1 VNLNERLVIVESRQT
16 VTQPYFQRLLLIGS
30 GVSVLLLLSALL
42 VAVRA
47 VRQIDQNASAFA
59 SGQTTAQTLIQ
70 KLQRQQDLLNDRRQ
84 QLARRADLIKK
95 EDILNQLA
103 DSHAQM
109 QSALEAAAAQASQ
122 ARENIRKEGHGLLRF
137 TVELFATCVL
147 LSLLCAFFTV
157 RASAQVFRR
166 LEQQARDL
174 RTVQLQ
180 VLESQE
186 QIARR
191 FSHELHDE
199 LGQEL
204 TALKANLSAL
214 RETPNTARVDDCLQI
229 VDNAVKNVR
238 ELSQL
243 LRPTILDDFGLDAAM
258 HWLTEN
264 FAQRTGIDVRYH
276 SDLGVRRLVDS
287 TETHLFRI
295 AQEALTNVARHSQ
308 ATQVSID
315 LVGKE
320 RSVRLSIRDNGR
332 GVTAGPSP
340 RPAGLGL
347 VGMETR
353 ARGANG
359 AFKMESSPGQGV
371 KIEVTC
377 PTL

>member
-1 VNLNERLVIVESRQT
+1 VETRQT
-16 VTQPYFQRLLLIGS
+16 ITQPYFQRLLLIGS

-42 VAVRA
+42 VAVRT
-47 VRQIDQNASAFA
+47 VRQIDENATAFA

-70 KLQRQQDLLNDRRQ
+70 RLQRQQDLLNNRRQ

-103 DSHAQM
+103 EGHAQM
-109 QSALEAAAAQASQ
+109 QSALEAAALQASQ

-137 TVELFATCVL
+137 TVELFAACVF

-204 TALKANLSAL
+204 TALKANLSSL
-214 RETPNTARVDDCLQI
+214 RETPNPARIDDCLWI

-243 LRPTILDDFGLDAAM
+243 LRPTILDDFGLDAALR
-258 HWLTEN
+258 WLTEN
-264 FAQRTGIDVRYH
+264 FAERTGIEVQYH
-276 SDLGVRRLVDS
+276 SDLGGRRLEDS

-308 ATQVSID
+308 ATKVEID
-315 LVGKE
+315 LIGKE
-320 RSVRLSIRDNGR
+320 QNVKLSIHDNGR
-332 GVTAGPSP
+332 GFAQPVSRSPS
-340 RPAGLGL
+340 GLGL

-359 AFKMESSPGQGV
+359 TFKIESSVGQGV

>member
-1 VNLNERLVIVESRQT
+1 
-16 VTQPYFQRLLLIGS
+16 
-30 GVSVLLLLSALL
+30 VLLLLSALL
-42 VAVRA
+42 VAIRA
-47 VRQIDQNASAFA
+47 VRQINENASAFA

-70 KLQRQQDLLNDRRQ
+70 RLQKQQDLLNERRLK
-84 QLARRADLIKK
+84 LARRADLIKK

-103 DSHAQM
+103 ESHAEM
-109 QSALEAAAAQASQ
+109 QSALEAAAVQASQ
-122 ARENIRKEGHGLLRF
+122 ARENILKEGHGLLRF

-157 RASAQVFRR
+157 RASADVFRR

-186 QIARR
+186 QTARR

-204 TALKANLSAL
+204 TALKANLSSL
-214 RETPNTARVDDCLQI
+214 RENPNTRRVDDCLQI
-229 VDNAVKNVR
+229 VDNAVQNVR

-243 LRPTILDDFGLDAAM
+243 LRPTILDDFGLDAALR
-258 HWLTEN
+258 WLTEN
-264 FAQRTGIDVRYH
+264 FAERTGIELQYH
-276 SDLGVRRLVDS
+276 SDLGDRRLLDS

-295 AQEALTNVARHSQ
+295 AQEALTNIARHSQ
-308 ATQVSID
+308 ATRVRID
-315 LVGKE
+315 LLGKD
-320 RSVRLSIRDNGR
+320 RSVTLSIHDNGR
-332 GVTAGPSP
+332 GFTAAVSRGPT
-340 RPAGLGL
+340 GLGL

-359 AFKMESSPGQGV
+359 TFRIESSAGQGV

>member
-1 VNLNERLVIVESRQT
+1 
-16 VTQPYFQRLLLIGS
+16 LIGS

-42 VAVRA
+42 VAVRS

-70 KLQRQQDLLNDRRQ
+70 RLQKQQDVLNERRQ
-84 QLARRADLIKK
+84 KLARRADLIKK

-103 DSHAQM
+103 ESHAEM
-109 QSALEAAAAQASQ
+109 QSALEAAAVQASQ

-157 RASAQVFRR
+157 RASAEVFRQ

-204 TALKANLSAL
+204 TALKANLSSL
-214 RETPNTARVDDCLQI
+214 RETPSNERVDDCLVI

-243 LRPTILDDFGLDAAM
+243 LRPTILDDFGLDAAL

-264 FAQRTGIDVRYH
+264 FAERTGIEVQYH
-276 SDLGVRRLVDS
+276 SDLLGRRLADS

-308 ATQVSID
+308 ATRVGID
-315 LVGKE
+315 LAGKE
-320 RSVRLSIRDNGR
+320 RSVTLSIQDNGR
-332 GVTAGPSP
+332 GFTVPASRG
-340 RPAGLGL
+340 PAGLGL
-347 VGMETR
+347 VGMDTR
-353 ARGANG
+353 ARGARG
-359 AFKMESSPGQGV
+359 TFRIESSPGQGV

>member
-1 VNLNERLVIVESRQT
+1 M
-16 VTQPYFQRLLLIGS
+16 
-30 GVSVLLLLSALL
+30 LLSALL
-42 VAVRA
+42 VAIRT
-47 VRQIDQNASAFA
+47 VRQIDENATAFA
-59 SGQTTAQTLIQ
+59 SGQSTAQALIQ
-70 KLQRQQDLLNDRRQ
+70 RLQKQQDILYDRRQ
-84 QLARRADLIKK
+84 KLARRADLIKK

-103 DSHAQM
+103 ESHAEM
-109 QSALEAAAAQASQ
+109 QGALEAAAVQASQ
-122 ARENIRKEGHGLLRF
+122 ARENILKEGHGLLRF
-137 TVELFATCVL
+137 TVWLFAACVL
-147 LSLLCAFFTV
+147 LSLVCAFFMV
-157 RASAQVFRR
+157 RASAEVFRR
-166 LEQQARDL
+166 LEWQARDL

-204 TALKANLSAL
+204 TALKANLSSL
-214 RETPNTARVDDCLQI
+214 RETPNNQRVDDCLQI
-229 VDNAVKNVR
+229 VDNAVKSVR

-243 LRPTILDDFGLDAAM
+243 LRPTILDDFGLDAALR
-258 HWLTEN
+258 WLTEN
-264 FAQRTGIDVRYH
+264 FAERTGIEVQYH
-276 SDLGVRRLVDS
+276 SDLGGRRLADS

-308 ATQVSID
+308 ATRVVID
-315 LVGKE
+315 LVGNE
-320 RSVRLSIRDNGR
+320 QTVMLSIRDNGR
-332 GVTAGPSP
+332 GFAAVASRT
-340 RPAGLGL
+340 PAGLGL

-359 AFKMESSPGQGV
+359 TFRILSSPGDGV

>member
-1 VNLNERLVIVESRQT
+1 M
-16 VTQPYFQRLLLIGS
+16 
-30 GVSVLLLLSALL
+30 LLLLSALL

-47 VRQIDQNASAFA
+47 VSQIDENATAFA
-59 SGQTTAQTLIQ
+59 SGQSTAQALIQ
-70 KLQRQQDLLNDRRQ
+70 RLQKQQDVLYDRRQ
-84 QLARRADLIKK
+84 KLARRADLIKK

-103 DSHAQM
+103 ESHAEM
-109 QSALEAAAAQASQ
+109 QTALEAAAVQASH
-122 ARENIRKEGHGLLRF
+122 ARENILKEGHGLLRF
-137 TVELFATCVL
+137 TVWLFAICVL
-147 LSLLCAFFTV
+147 LSLVCAFFTV
-157 RASAQVFRR
+157 RASADVFRR

-204 TALKANLSAL
+204 TALKANLSSL
-214 RETPNTARVDDCLQI
+214 RETPSNERVDDCLVI

-243 LRPTILDDFGLDAAM
+243 LRPTILDDFGLDAAL

-264 FAQRTGIDVRYH
+264 FAERTGIEVQYH
-276 SDLGVRRLVDS
+276 SDLLGRRLADS

-308 ATQVSID
+308 ATRVGID
-315 LVGKE
+315 LAGKE
-320 RSVRLSIRDNGR
+320 RSVTLSIQDNGR
-332 GVTAGPSP
+332 GFTVPASRG
-340 RPAGLGL
+340 PAGLGL
-347 VGMETR
+347 VGMDTR
-353 ARGANG
+353 ARGAG
-359 AFKMESSPGQGV
+359 GTFRIKSSPGQGV

>member
-1 VNLNERLVIVESRQT
+1 MESRQT
-16 VTQPYFQRLLLIGS
+16 ITQPYFQRLLLIGS

-47 VRQIDQNASAFA
+47 VRQIDENATAFA

-70 KLQRQQDLLNDRRQ
+70 RLQKQQDLLNDRRQ

-103 DSHAQM
+103 ESHAQM
-109 QSALEAAAAQASQ
+109 QSALAAAAVQASHT
-122 ARENIRKEGHGLLRF
+122 RENIVKEGHGLLRF

-147 LSLLCAFFTV
+147 MSLVCAFITV
-157 RASAQVFRR
+157 RASAEVFRR

-204 TALKANLSAL
+204 TALKANLFSL
-214 RETPNTARVDDCLQI
+214 RATPNTERVDDCLQI

-243 LRPTILDDFGLDAAM
+243 LRPTILDDFGLDAAL

-264 FAQRTGIDVRYH
+264 FGERTGIEVQYR
-276 SDLGVRRLVDS
+276 SDLGERRLLDS

-308 ATQVSID
+308 ASRVGID
-315 LVGKE
+315 LLGKE
-320 RSVRLSIRDNGR
+320 RSVTLCIQDNGR
-332 GVTAGPSP
+332 GFTALASR

-353 ARGANG
+353 ARGSNG
-359 AFKMESSPGQGV
+359 TFHIESSPGQGV

>member
-1 VNLNERLVIVESRQT
+1 VESRQT
-16 VTQPYFQRLLLIGS
+16 ITQPYFQRLLLIGS

-47 VRQIDQNASAFA
+47 VSQIDENATAFA

-70 KLQRQQDLLNDRRQ
+70 RLQKQQDVLNDRRLK
-84 QLARRADLIKK
+84 LARRADLIKK
-95 EDILNQLA
+95 EDILTQLA
-103 DSHAQM
+103 ESHAEM
-109 QSALEAAAAQASQ
+109 QSALEAAAVQASH
-122 ARENIRKEGHGLLRF
+122 ARENILKEGHGLLRL
-137 TVELFATCVL
+137 TVWLFAACVL
-147 LSLLCAFFTV
+147 LSLVCAFFTV
-157 RASAQVFRR
+157 RASADVFRR
-166 LEQQARDL
+166 LEHQARDL

-214 RETPNTARVDDCLQI
+214 RETPNNERVDDCLQI

-243 LRPTILDDFGLDAAM
+243 LRPTMLDDFGLDAAL
-258 HWLTEN
+258 HWLTGN
-264 FAQRTGIDVRYH
+264 FAERTGIEVQYH
-276 SDLGVRRLVDS
+276 SDLGGRRLADS

-308 ATQVSID
+308 ATRVGID
-315 LVGKE
+315 LVGQE
-320 RSVRLSIRDNGR
+320 RSVTLSIHDNGR
-332 GVTAGPSP
+332 GFTATAT
-340 RPAGLGL
+340 RTPAGLGL

-359 AFKMESSPGQGV
+359 TFRIQSSPGEGA

-377 PTL
+377 PAL